1 LNGVFTLLDF
11 YDDFTDDKSLRVG
24 SLRLLYRFIPYL
36 KPHWKPFSLAI
47 LLLLL
52 AIAGEL
58 AGPLV
63 LRAVID
69 DAIPS
74 GSSREIVRLSL
85 MFAGIFLVTMALAYV
100 QVIMASRIGLGIIR
114 SLKRNLFDHVLTLSM
129 TFFHTNPSGKLMAR
143 VESDTERV
151 RMLFSETSM
160 ALLRNAAMV
169 LGTLVIMYRA
179 DSYIAIRVIA
189 VTIPVGLVTIPV
201 LRKMR
206 VIWGNVRKSYASI
219 SGVAAE
225 FVRAVPVLQVFGTTG
240 FALKKMH
247 LKGKEYFRREMK
259 ASILEYT
266 FWSFLGT
273 LEIAAVAVILAAG
286 RPGVISGAVTVGT
299 VVLFVEYTRRLFGPL
314 VMFGETLN
322 QIQRALASG
331 ERLLEILDT
340 ETLTP
345 DGTMGNGAFPE
356 NWRGISFNDVW
367 FRYDDDSDWAL
378 KGVSFSVMR
387 GETVA
392 LVGDSGG
399 GKSTI
404 VALLMRFHHPQKG
417 SITIDGVNINDF
429 TLDSWRSGLGLVLQE
444 VNLFS
449 GTLSGNLTVFDHS
462 VSREEQENALRAIEA
477 DELLQR
483 MPGGLNG
490 EISEGGAN
498 LSMGQRQ
505 LINIARAMLR
515 KPEILVLDEATSSVD
530 PGTEQRIQRATDIAL
545 TGRTAVVVAHR
556 LATIEHSSRI
566 LVVRGG
572 LIAEEG
578 THSELLKRKGIY
590 ARLHRLQFQGGSHAV

>member
-1 LNGVFTLLDF
+1 MLNF
-11 YDDFTDDKSLRVG
+11 YDDFSEDKKLRV
-24 SLRLLYRFIPYL
+24 SSIKLLRRFVPYM
-36 KPHWKPFSLAI
+36 KPHWKSFCVAI
-47 LLLLL
+47 FLLFF

-58 AGPLV
+58 AGPLL
-63 LRAVID
+63 LRMVID

-74 GSSREIVRLSL
+74 GDTGEIVRLSVL
-85 MFAGIFLVTMALAYV
+85 FALIFLVTMAIAYV
-100 QVIMASRIGLGIIR
+100 QVIIASRIGLGIVR
-114 SLKRNLFDHVLTLSM
+114 TLKRKLFDHVLTLSM
-129 TFFHTNPSGKLMAR
+129 AFFHENPSGKLMAR

-169 LGTLVIMYRA
+169 IGTLVIMYMA
-179 DSYIAIRVIA
+179 DSYIAVRVIA
-189 VTIPVGLVTIPV
+189 ITIPVGIVTVPV

-206 VIWGNVRKSYASI
+206 VIWGKVRKSYAAI
-219 SGVAAE
+219 AAVGSE
-225 FVRAVPVLQVFGTTG
+225 FVRAVPVMQVFGTAG
-240 FALKKMH
+240 FARKKMH
-247 LKGKEYFRREMK
+247 EEGKKYFRREMK
-259 ASILEYT
+259 ASILDYGY
-266 FWSFLGT
+266 WSFLGT
-273 LEIAAVAVILAAG
+273 LEIGAIAVILVAG
-286 RPGVISGAVTVGT
+286 RPGVISGVLTVGT

-345 DGTMGNGAFPE
+345 DGTMFSEGFPKPWSRIE
-356 NWRGISFNDVW
+356 FKDVW
-367 FRYDDDSDWAL
+367 FRYSDESDWAL
-378 KGVSFSVMR
+378 QGVNLAVNR
-387 GETVA
+387 GDTIA

-417 SITIDGVNINDF
+417 TITIDGVNVNEI

-449 GTLSGNLTVFDHS
+449 GTLSGNLTVFNHS
-462 VSREEQENALRAIEA
+462 VSPAEQEKALVTIEA
-477 DELLQR
+477 GELLER
-483 MPGGLNG
+483 IPGGLDG
-490 EISEGGAN
+490 MISEGGAN

-515 KPEILVLDEATSSVD
+515 QPEILVLDEATSSVD

-545 TGRTAVVVAHR
+545 QGRTAIVVAHR
-556 LATIEHSSRI
+556 LATIEHATKI
-566 LVVRGG
+566 LVVRHGVIAERG
-572 LIAEEG
+572 THQELIAEG
-578 THSELLKRKGIY
+578 GIY
-590 ARLHRLQFQGGSHAV
+590 SRLHRLQFGGEYVTL

>member
-1 LNGVFTLLDF
+1 MLNF
-11 YDDFTDDKSLRVG
+11 YDDFSDDRAVKVSSLK
-24 SLRLLYRFIPYL
+24 LLTRFIPYV
-36 KPHWKPFSLAI
+36 KPHWKAFLAAV

-74 GSSREIVRLSL
+74 GSSSEIIRLSGL
-85 MFAGIFLVTMALAYV
+85 FAAIFLVTMAIAYV
-100 QVIMASRIGLGIIR
+100 QVIIASRIGLGIVR
-114 SLKRNLFDHVLTLSM
+114 SLKRQLFDHVLTLSM
-129 TFFHTNPSGKLMAR
+129 GFFHANPSGKLMAR

-169 LGTLVIMYRA
+169 VGTMVIMFRA
-179 DSYIAIRVIA
+179 NGYIALRVLAIT
-189 VTIPVGLVTIPV
+189 VPVALISIPV
-201 LRKMR
+201 LKRMR
-206 VIWGNVRKSYASI
+206 VIWGKVRRSYASI
-219 SGVAAE
+219 AAVASE

-240 FALKKMH
+240 FAREKMH
-247 LKGKEYFRREMK
+247 REGKEYFRREMK
-259 ASILEYT
+259 ASLLEYG

-273 LEIAAVAVILAAG
+273 LEIGAVAVILVAG

-331 ERLLEILDT
+331 ERLMEILDT

-345 DGTMGNGAFPE
+345 DGSIAGGFPSDWE
-356 NWRGISFNDVW
+356 RIEFQDVW
-367 FRYDDDSDWAL
+367 FRYSEESDWAL
-378 KGVSFSVMR
+378 KGVSFVLRR
-387 GETVA
+387 GETIA

-404 VALLMRFHHPQKG
+404 VSLLMRFHYPQKG
-417 SITIDGVNINDF
+417 SIVMDGVNINDY

-449 GTLSGNLTVFDHS
+449 GSLSGNLTLFDHT
-462 VSREEQENALRAIEA
+462 VSREAQENALRAIEA
-477 DELLQR
+477 GELLDSI
-483 MPGGLNG
+483 PGGLDG
-490 EISEGGAN
+490 RISEGGAN

-515 KPEILVLDEATSSVD
+515 QPEILVLDEATSSVD
-530 PGTEQRIQRATDIAL
+530 PGTEKRIQRATDIAL
-545 TGRTAVVVAHR
+545 EGRTALVVAHR
-556 LATIEHSSRI
+556 LATIEHASRI
-566 LVVRGG
+566 IVVRHGRVVE
-572 LIAEEG
+572 IG
-578 THSELLKRKGIY
+578 THRELLAEGGIY
-590 ARLHRLQFQGGSHAV
+590 AGLHGLQFGEGGAR

>member
-1 LNGVFTLLDF
+1 MFDF
-11 YDDFTDDKSLRVG
+11 YDDFVEDKSLRV
-24 SLRLLYRFIPYL
+24 SSFKLLTRFVPYMR
-36 KPHWKPFSLAI
+36 PHWKAFGVAV
-47 LLLLL
+47 LLLII
-52 AIAGEL
+52 AIVGEL
-58 AGPLV
+58 AGPLI

-74 GSSREIVRLSL
+74 GSASAIVELSGL
-85 MFAGIFLVTMALAYV
+85 FAAVFLVTMAIEYL
-100 QVIMASRIGLGIIR
+100 QVIIASRIGLGIVR
-114 SLKRNLFDHVLTLSM
+114 TLKRDLFDHVLTLSM
-129 TFFHTNPSGKLMAR
+129 AFFHVNPSGKLMAR

-169 LGTLVIMYRA
+169 VGTLVIMYRA
-179 DSYIAIRVIA
+179 DSYIALRIIA
-189 VTIPVGLVTIPV
+189 ITIPVAIITVPV
-201 LRKMR
+201 LRRMR
-206 VIWGNVRKSYASI
+206 TIWGKVRKSYASI
-219 SGVAAE
+219 AAVAAE

-247 LKGKEYFRREMK
+247 GYGKEYFNREMK
-259 ASILEYT
+259 ASFLEYG

-273 LEIAAVAVILAAG
+273 LEIAAIAVILVAG

-331 ERLLEILDT
+331 ERLMEILDT

-345 DGTMGNGAFPE
+345 DGTVGGWSFPSPWE
-356 NWRGISFNDVW
+356 EIRFSDVW
-367 FRYDDDSDWAL
+367 FRYSEESDWAL
-378 KGVSFSVMR
+378 KGVSFSVKR
-387 GETVA
+387 GETIA

-404 VALLMRFHHPQKG
+404 VSLLMRFHHPQKG
-417 SITIDGVNINDF
+417 SITIDGTDINDL

-449 GTLSGNLTVFDHS
+449 GTLSGNLTVFDHT
-462 VSREEQENALRAIEA
+462 VSREEQENALRTIEA
-477 DELLQR
+477 EELLER
-483 MPGGLNG
+483 IPGGLDG
-490 EISEGGAN
+490 EISEGGTN

-515 KPEILVLDEATSSVD
+515 RPEILVLDEATSSVD

-545 TGRTAVVVAHR
+545 AGRTAVVVAHR
-556 LATIEHSSRI
+556 LATIEHSTRI
-566 LVVRGG
+566 LVVRSG

-578 THSELLKRKGIY
+578 THEELLKRNGIY
-590 ARLHRLQFQGGSHAV
+590 ARLCRLQFGGGSGVC